1 MNGKLRITDWIE
13 EIELIN
19 FRDVRNGVLPISER
33 SGEMGSQRVV
43 WQKK

>member
-13 EIELIN
+13 EIDLIN

-33 SGEMGSQRVV
+33 AEKQEAGR
-43 WQKK
+43 